1 MFFKKKMDE
10 NKRPYFKV
18 TNVPPKLH
26 SEIKQLAKS
35 QEMTIS
41 KFVKSELAEIVKK
54 YPDFMKKGEG

>member
-1 MFFKKKMDE
+1 MDE
-10 NKRPYFKV
+10 DKRPYFKV

-26 SEIKQLAKS
+26 QEIKQLAKS

-54 YPDFMKKGEG
+54 YPDFMKKSEG

>member
-1 MFFKKKMDE
+1 MDE
-10 NKRPYFKV
+10 DKRPYFKV

-26 SEIKQLAKS
+26 AEIKQIAKS